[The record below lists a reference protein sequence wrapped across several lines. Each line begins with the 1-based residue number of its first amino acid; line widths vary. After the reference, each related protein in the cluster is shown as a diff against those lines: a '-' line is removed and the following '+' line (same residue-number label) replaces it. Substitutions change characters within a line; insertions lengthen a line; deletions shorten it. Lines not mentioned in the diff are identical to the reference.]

1 MKHMKPMKKMKRLLG
16 VLLAA
21 VMVLAMNITAFA
33 ADTYT
38 ITINNSNTGH
48 QYDAY
53 QVFSGELS
61 GNILSNVEW
70 GAGVKDVELL
80 AALKSDPTIGSSFN
94 ACNTAADVAKVL
106 EDFTTNSEEIDAFA
120 AVVGK
125 HLSDSATGTSGAE
138 PSDGKYSITGLSAG
152 YYFVKDKNTVT
163 GNDASTKF
171 ILKLVKDTEVT
182 PKSSVPNVEK
192 KVQEGDYETNDGYG
206 TGYNDVADWNIG
218 DAVPF
223 KLIGTLPSTYDDY
236 DTYKYVFHDTLSAG
250 LTYNDDVK
258 VYYASN
264 TAGTD
269 KQEIIGSFSTTS
281 LRNKITVT
289 CEDLKTVTGVTSDK
303 YIIVEYT
310 ATLNSSAEIGLPGN
324 TNEVYLQFSNNPNAD
339 GEGET
344 GNTPPDKVI
353 VFTYELDATKVDGED
368 TSTKLPGAQFKLKNS
383 ANKWVKV
390 DSNGRVTGWAET
402 EDEGTV
408 LESGSDGLFRVIGL
422 DDGTYYLKET
432 KAPDGYNE
440 LKDEIKIVITASTS
454 NGQEWDGTPANALI
468 KLDVTADGKSGT
480 GNTDT
485 GIAEIKVE
493 NNKGATLPSTG
504 GIGTTI
510 FYVVGG
516 ILVIGA
522 AVLLITRRRMN
533 K

>member
-33 ADTYT
+33 ADMYT
-38 ITINNSNTGH
+38 ITIKNSNSGH
-48 QYDAY
+48 QYEAY
-53 QVFSGELS
+53 QVFRGELS

-70 GAGVKDVELL
+70 GAGVNDADLL
-80 AALKSDPTIGSSFN
+80 SALKSDSTIGSSFN
-94 ACNTAADVAKVL
+94 ACNTAADVAEVL

-152 YYFVKDKNTVT
+152 YYFVKDKNAVSE
-163 GNDASTKF
+163 NDASTKF

-182 PKSSVPNVEK
+182 PKSSVPKVEK

-218 DAVPF
+218 NAVPF

-250 LTYNDDVK
+250 LTYNGDVK
-258 VYYASN
+258 VYYASDKV
-264 TAGTD
+264 GTD
-269 KQEIIGSFSTTS
+269 KQDITSSFLITS
-281 LRNKITVT
+281 SGNEITVT
-289 CEDLKTVTGVTSDK
+289 CENLKTVTGVTKDS

-310 ATLNSSAEIGLPGN
+310 ATLNTDAVIGLDGN
-324 TNEVYLQFSNNPNAD
+324 TNEVYLEFSNNPNAD
-339 GEGET
+339 GDGET
-344 GNTPPDKVI
+344 GNTPTDKVI
-353 VFTYELDATKVDGED
+353 VFTYELDTIKVDGED
-368 TSTKLPGAQFKLKNS
+368 NNTKLPNAEFKLKNS
-383 ANKWVKV
+383 EGKWVTV
-390 DSNGRVTGWAET
+390 DSAGKVTGWVD
-402 EDEGTV
+402 DE
-408 LESGSDGLFRVIGL
+408 SDGTTLKSDAQGLFKVIGL

-454 NGQEWDGTPANALI
+454 NGQDWDGTPGSALI
-468 KLDVTADGKSGT
+468 DLDVTADGESGT
-480 GNTDT
+480 GNTDD
-485 GIAEIKVE
+485 GIAGITVE
-493 NNKGATLPSTG
+493 NNKGATLPETG

>member
-33 ADTYT
+33 ADMYT
-38 ITINNSNTGH
+38 ITIKNSNSGH
-48 QYDAY
+48 QYEAY
-53 QVFSGELS
+53 QVFRGELS

-70 GAGVKDVELL
+70 GAGVNDADLL
-80 AALKSDPTIGSSFN
+80 SALKSDSTIGSSFN
-94 ACNTAADVAKVL
+94 ACNTAADVAEVL

-152 YYFVKDKNTVT
+152 YYFVKDKNAVSE
-163 GNDASTKF
+163 NDASTKF

-182 PKSSVPNVEK
+182 PKSSVPKVEK

-250 LTYNDDVK
+250 LTYNGDVK

-264 TAGTD
+264 KEGTD
-269 KQEIIGSFSTTS
+269 KQDITSSFSITAS
-281 LRNKITVT
+281 GNGITVT
-289 CEDLKTVTGVTSDK
+289 CENLKNVTGVTKDS

-310 ATLNSSAEIGLPGN
+310 AKLNINAEIGLDGN
-324 TNEVYLQFSNNPNAD
+324 TNEVYLEFSNNPNAG

-344 GNTPPDKVI
+344 GNTPTDKVI
-353 VFTYELDATKVDGED
+353 VFTYELDTIKVDGENND
-368 TSTKLPGAQFKLKNS
+368 TKLPGAEFKLKNS
-383 ANKWVKV
+383 EGKWVTV
-390 DSNGRVTGWAET
+390 DTAGKVTGWVEG
-402 EDEGTV
+402 EDN
-408 LESGSDGLFRVIGL
+408 GSTLKSDEQGLFKVIGL
-422 DDGTYYLKET
+422 DDGIYYLKET

-440 LKDEIKIVITASTS
+440 LKNEIEIVITAATS
-454 NGQEWDGTPANALI
+454 NGQNWDGTPANALA
-468 KLDVTADGKSGT
+468 KLDVTAAGKAGT
-480 GNTDT
+480 GKTDT
-485 GIAEIKVE
+485 GIAGITVE
-493 NNKGATLPSTG
+493 NNKGATLPETG

>member
-1 MKHMKPMKKMKRLLG
+1 MKPMKKMKRLLG

-38 ITINNSNTGH
+38 ITIKNSNAGH
-48 QYDAY
+48 QYEAY

-70 GAGVKDVELL
+70 GAGVKDDELL
-80 AALKSDPTIGSSFN
+80 TALKSDSTIGSYFAESS
-94 ACNTAADVAKVL
+94 TAADVAKVL
-106 EDFTTNSEEIDAFA
+106 EGFGNNSEEIDAFA
-120 AVVGK
+120 AVVGE
-125 HLSDSATGTSGAE
+125 HLSDSATGTSGTE
-138 PSDGKYSITGLSAG
+138 PIDGKYSITGLSAG
-152 YYFVKDKNTVT
+152 YYFVKDKNAVS

-171 ILKLVKDTEVT
+171 ILKLVKDTEVA

-250 LTYNDDVK
+250 LTYNNDVK
-258 VYYASN
+258 VYYASDKE
-264 TAGTD
+264 GTD
-269 KQEIIGSFSTTS
+269 KQDITSSFSITAS
-281 LRNKITVT
+281 GNEITVA
-289 CEDLKTVTGVTSDK
+289 CENLKTVTGVTKDS

-310 ATLNSSAEIGLPGN
+310 ATLNTDAVIGLDGN
-324 TNEVYLQFSNNPNAD
+324 TNEVYLEFSNNPNAD
-339 GEGET
+339 GDGET
-344 GNTPPDKVI
+344 GNTPTDKVI
-353 VFTYELDATKVDGED
+353 VFTYELDTTKVDGED
-368 TSTKLPGAQFKLKNS
+368 NSIKLQNAEFKLRNS
-383 ANKWVKV
+383 EGKWVTV
-390 DSNGRVTGWAET
+390 DSAGKVTGWVDN
-402 EDEGTV
+402 EDEGST
-408 LESGSDGLFRVIGL
+408 LISDEQGLFKVIGL

-440 LKDEIKIVITASTS
+440 LKDEIEIVISASTS
-454 NGQEWDGTPANALI
+454 NGQDWDGTPGSALI
-468 KLDVTADGKSGT
+468 DLDVTADGESGT

-485 GIAEIKVE
+485 GIAGITVE
-493 NNKGATLPSTG
+493 NNKGATLPETG